1 LSRFLRAL
9 EKVGLV
15 EVERRAEE
23 PAYVEP
29 AGDVPP
35 PEPAAEAGLAA
46 TPSPAPP
53 AASGP
58 IQEQRPFE
66 DIYAAASVGPSPFS
80 AEKLLKILE
89 GLSALEPAARRAAV
103 TALDAADDAWT
114 IDDALLDAERKIKAL
129 GQARAQI
136 EQQARAA
143 LEEARVAVEA
153 REQKQQEAVARV
165 RQQIA
170 ELEGLLEREVTRA
183 TEEKAALHDAA
194 RAAKEACTRECTR
207 LDAEAHR
214 LRRLAE
220 VFAPPPGPHRT

>member
-1 LSRFLRAL
+1 MSRFLRAL

-15 EVERRAEE
+15 EREAQAAE

-35 PEPAAEAGLAA
+35 PDPAPTAAAEPAL
-46 TPSPAPP
+46 PV
-53 AASGP
+53 ASGP
-58 IQEQRPFE
+58 IQEQRAFDE
-66 DIYAAASVGPSPFS
+66 IYAAGSVGASPFP

-89 GLSALEPAARRAAV
+89 GLAALEPAARRAAV

-114 IDDALLDAERKIKAL
+114 IDDALLDAERKIRAL
-129 GQARAQI
+129 GEARKQI
-136 EQQARAA
+136 EEQARAA
-143 LEEARVAVEA
+143 LEESRAAVEA
-153 REQKQQEAVARV
+153 REQKQQDAVARI

-170 ELEGLLEREVTRA
+170 DLEGLLEREVARA

-194 RAAKEACTRECTR
+194 RAAKDACTREVTR

-220 VFAPPPGPHRT
+220 VFAPGPAGPSRA

>member
-1 LSRFLRAL
+1 MRAL

-15 EVERRAEE
+15 EVEQRAEE

-35 PEPAAEAGLAA
+35 PEPTAVPEPA
-46 TPSPAPP
+46 APP
-53 AASGP
+53 PPSGP
-58 IQEQRPFE
+58 IQEQRPFDE
-66 DIYAAASVGPSPFS
+66 IYAAGSVAASPFP

-89 GLSALEPAARRAAV
+89 GLAALEPAARRAAV

-114 IDDALLDAERKIKAL
+114 VDDALLDAERKIKAL
-129 GQARAQI
+129 DQARKQV
-136 EQQARAA
+136 EEQARAA
-143 LEEARVAVEA
+143 LEEARAAVEA
-153 REQKQQEAVARV
+153 REQKQQDAVTRI

-194 RAAKEACTRECTR
+194 RAAKDACTRECTR

-220 VFAPPPGPHRT
+220 VFAPAAPGPQRA

>member
-1 LSRFLRAL
+1 MSRFLRAL

-15 EVERRAEE
+15 EVEQRAEE
-23 PAYVEP
+23 PAYIEP

-35 PEPAAEAGLAA
+35 PDPAPAAVEPAV
-46 TPSPAPP
+46 PP
-53 AASGP
+53 PPSGP
-58 IQEQRPFE
+58 IQEQRPFD
-66 DIYAAASVGPSPFS
+66 DIYAAGSVAASPFP

-89 GLSALEPAARRAAV
+89 GLAALEPAARRAAV

-114 IDDALLDAERKIKAL
+114 VDDALLDAERKIKAL
-129 GQARAQI
+129 DQARRQV
-136 EQQARAA
+136 EEQARAA
-143 LEEARVAVEA
+143 LEEARLAVEA
-153 REQKQQEAVARV
+153 REQKQQEAVTRI

-170 ELEGLLEREVTRA
+170 DLEGLLEREVTRA

-194 RAAKEACTRECTR
+194 RGAKDACTRECTR

-220 VFAPPPGPHRT
+220 VFAPAAPGPQRT